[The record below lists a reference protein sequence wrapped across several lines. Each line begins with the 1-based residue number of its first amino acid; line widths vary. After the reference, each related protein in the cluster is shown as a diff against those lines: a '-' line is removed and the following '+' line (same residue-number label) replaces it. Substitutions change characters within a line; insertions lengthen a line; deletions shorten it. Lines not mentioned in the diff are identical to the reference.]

1 MLELV
6 GVPLAALVLGGG
18 VCAGRWGASRAF
30 GIRGFRR
37 GTTTEEE
44 RGRPGL
50 ALARAGAAILGVYLA
65 CVLLFVP
72 AFAGGTTVVDDVSMR
87 VKVAPGGPAARAGI
101 VDGDRVVA
109 VNGETPADWDHLK
122 KLVAAHPDETLTVEV
137 DRAGVRHSFA
147 VTTVGPKMMVG
158 PFVEHRSLAAGEVA
172 GGAFTAPAGV
182 AGAFFRAVARTIGG
196 TERPE
201 LSGPVAIQQEVARAE
216 REGTA
221 PAFRV
226 VAAMASYQAIF
237 VDLALLAVAF
247 VTGLVSRRKT
257 VLPTAGNSS

>member
-1 MLELV
+1 MLGLV
-6 GVPLAALVLGGG
+6 GFAVAALVLCGG

-50 ALARAGAAILGVYLA
+50 AFARAGAGIFGVYLA

-72 AFAGGTTVVDDVSMR
+72 GFAGGTSVVDDVSMR
-87 VKVAPGGPAARAGI
+87 VKVATGGPAARAGI
-101 VDGDRVVA
+101 VDGDRIVA
-109 VNGETPADWDHLK
+109 VNGETPKDWDHLK
-122 KLVAAHPDETLTVEV
+122 RLVAAHPDETLAVEV
-137 DRAGVRHSFA
+137 DRGGVRRSFA

-158 PFVEHRSLAAGEVA
+158 PFVEHRSLSAGEVL
-172 GGAFTAPAGV
+172 GSAFAAPAGV
-182 AGAFFRAVARTIGG
+182 AGAFFRGLARTIGG
-196 TERPE
+196 TERAE
-201 LSGPVAIQQEVARAE
+201 VSGPVAIRQEVGRAE

-221 PAFRV
+221 TAFRL
-226 VAAMASYQAIF
+226 VAALAAYQAVF
-237 VDLALLAVAF
+237 LDLALLAVAF
-247 VTGLVSRRKT
+247 VTGLASRRKT